1 MLIIPSANLLILAT
15 VICMPLNVNIS
26 NYNLGRLNYRTLK
39 YAASFSIDVQFAHH
53 LHIVIIHILNPEDVA
68 VLVDMV
74 RKVQSFFTRSLLA
87 KYSAAQTM

>member
-15 VICMPLNVNIS
+15 VICMPLNINIS
-26 NYNLGRLNYRTLK
+26 NFNLGRLNYRTLK
-39 YAASFSIDVQFAHH
+39 LAASFYVQFAHH

-68 VLVDMV
+68 VLVAMV

-87 KYSAAQTM
+87 KYSAAQTI